1 MLNLSYII
9 FTQNWQRKTLLK
21 YIKIMDSR
29 NKAWRSKIFYFLLS
43 VIILLIQ
50 IRIET
55 RFCGRNMNV
64 LFKNCIM
71 LRYNK
76 VHNFLNDCDTFWKTV
91 LFVRNR
97 QMFMH
102 CKNSEELWA
111 DYRLSLVNKILF
123 LTCEQSVSNHNYS

>member
-1 MLNLSYII
+1 MVGVHKEIVRVWRKEMLNLSYII

-76 VHNFLNDCDTFWKTV
+76 VHNFLNDCDTF
-91 LFVRNR
+91 
-97 QMFMH
+97 
-102 CKNSEELWA
+102 
-111 DYRLSLVNKILF
+111 
-123 LTCEQSVSNHNYS
+123 